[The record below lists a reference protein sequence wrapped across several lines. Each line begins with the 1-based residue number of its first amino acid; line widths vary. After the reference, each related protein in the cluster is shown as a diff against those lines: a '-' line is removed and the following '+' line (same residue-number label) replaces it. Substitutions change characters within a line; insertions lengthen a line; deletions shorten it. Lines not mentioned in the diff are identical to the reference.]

1 MDMYCDWCHLRFGS
15 QEKRVVQNG
24 KTFHPYCCRRDEISY
39 TQEGAPHDAAVQ
51 HHVWVS
57 RSI

>member
-39 TQEGAPHDAAVQ
+39 TQEGP
-51 HHVWVS
+51 S
-57 RSI
+57 